1 MEVFRVTN
9 GLENSLMAQF
19 ARDLGEVF
27 EDHFVRAVALLSSIV
42 AEHNDV
48 SVIEVRLQI
57 LKQWLRTDSSSGRS
71 IALHFY

>member
-1 MEVFRVTN
+1 
-9 GLENSLMAQF
+9 MAQF

-27 EDHFVRAVALLSSIV
+27 EDHFIRAVTLLSSIV

-48 SVIEVRLQI
+48 SVIEVRLQFLI
-57 LKQWLRTDSSSGRS
+57 LNQWPRTDSSSGHS